1 LSASER
7 SASDHSLERESL
19 RVDVSPA
26 VALDGRFE
34 IAADIVLPARDALRT
49 PPTLLFCLPGGFLS
63 RRYFDLGDPADPV
76 ERTYSFAAHMA
87 RAGFA
92 VAAID
97 HLGTGDS
104 SRPAREE
111 DGYAL
116 GVEAIACANQAA
128 WDLIRERIAQRW
140 RRDADELVSIGV
152 GHSMGSALT
161 VAQQASHAPHAA
173 LVLQSFS
180 TRGLP
185 RFMQDEEA
193 ALAGDPARARA
204 GIADLVRTRYRTPYP
219 EMPGH
224 DEEGRSA
231 AFSVGTAPP
240 LAERLLVEASTRL
253 LAMAGSLTLIPG
265 AYAPYAERIRVP
277 VFVSMGDHDLLTAQE
292 VSPMLPHA
300 PEIVAHEVADCW
312 HCHNVANTRAALWDR
327 TLHWLDAVARPA

>member
-1 LSASER
+1 VSA
-7 SASDHSLERESL
+7 
-19 RVDVSPA
+19 A
-26 VALDGRFE
+26 VELDGRFE
-34 IAADIVLPARDALRT
+34 IAADVVLPARDAMRT

-63 RRYFDLGDPADPV
+63 RRYFDLGDPTDPV
-76 ERTYSFAAHMA
+76 EQTYSFAAHMA
-87 RAGFA
+87 RAGHA

-104 SRPAREE
+104 SAPAREE

-116 GVEAIACANQAA
+116 GVDAIASANQAA
-128 WDLIRERIAQRW
+128 WVRIRERIAARW
-140 RRDADELVSIGV
+140 KLGAGELVSVGV

-161 VAQQASHAPHAA
+161 VAQQASHAPHRA
-173 LVLQSFS
+173 LVLQTFS
-180 TRGLP
+180 TAGLP
-185 RFMQDEEA
+185 RFMQGEEA
-193 ALAGDPARARA
+193 ALAGDPARAHV
-204 GIADLVRTRYRTPYP
+204 GIADLVRTRYGTPYP
-219 EMPGH
+219 TMREQ
-224 DEEGRSA
+224 DAEGRSA

-240 LAERLLVEASTRL
+240 LAERLLVEASTHL

-265 AYAPYAERIRVP
+265 SYAPYAARIRVP

-327 TLHWLDAVARPA
+327 TLHWLDAWVRA